1 MTDVKK
7 YYDEKASTY
16 DDYSNQLYFR
26 VYDTVTWKLTEPYIP
41 KDSKA
46 LVLDAAGGTGKW
58 SIPIAKLG
66 PKVVLTDISDGML
79 NVARSKIAKEDL
91 QDRIEVKK
99 GDIRKLDFEDE
110 TFDLVFCDH
119 ALCFVKEQ
127 EKAVRELIRV
137 LKKNY
142 PLIISSQNRYV
153 LSLLL
158 VPENI
163 DLAYA
168 VLLNETQFIMR
179 KALKIYTLSPD
190 EFRQM
195 LDKNG
200 IRIEKIVGKVY
211 TMPLALSIKKWSS
224 ERYSEELVKK
234 MLKIESDLINKPD
247 TVPLGAH
254 IQAIG
259 YKK

>member
-1 MTDVKK
+1 MYDVKK
-7 YYDEKASTY
+7 YYDEKAPTY
-16 DDYSNQLYFR
+16 DDYSRQLYFR
-26 VYDTVTWKLTEPYIP
+26 VYDAVTWKITEPYIP
-41 KDSKA
+41 KNPKA

-58 SIPIAKLG
+58 SIPIAKCG

-79 NVARSKIAKEDL
+79 NVAKSKIAKENL

-99 GDIRKLDFEDE
+99 GDIRELDFENE

-119 ALCFVKEQ
+119 ALCFIKEQ
-127 EKAVRELIRV
+127 EKAVRELVRV
-137 LKKNY
+137 LKKNH

-168 VLLNETQFIMR
+168 VLLNETHFIMR
-179 KALKIYTLSPD
+179 KALEVYTLSPD
-190 EFRQM
+190 EFKQM
-195 LDKNG
+195 LEKNG
-200 IRIEKIVGKVY
+200 IRIEKIVGKIY
-211 TMPLALSIKKWSS
+211 TMPLALPIKKWSS
-224 ERYSEELVKK
+224 ERYSEKLVE
-234 MLKIESDLINKPD
+234 KILNIEFNLINEPD
-247 TVPLGAH
+247 TASLGAH

-259 YKK
+259 YKT